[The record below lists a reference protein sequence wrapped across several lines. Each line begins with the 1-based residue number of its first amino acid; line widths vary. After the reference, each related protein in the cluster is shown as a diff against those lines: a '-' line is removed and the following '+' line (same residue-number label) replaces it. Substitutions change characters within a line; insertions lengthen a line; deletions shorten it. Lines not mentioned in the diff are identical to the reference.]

1 MLDLIVVGGG
11 PAGLLTATRCAEAGL
26 NVLVLEEHLEVGAP
40 THCTGIV
47 SLEVTELAKVPD
59 EIVLSRLT
67 RARLFAPGGSRSGI
81 ELEAPGSDPIL
92 TIDRRGFDQGLA
104 EQTRRAGAVIETGM
118 RVTDVVQ
125 EPSGVGVAVGDGR
138 RLGARA
144 CVLACGVSY
153 RFQRKLGLGLPGSV
167 AHTAQVEV
175 LSNALDAVEIW
186 FGRRVAPE
194 GFLWVVPVARPEG
207 DCAKVGVM
215 GRGDAGEH
223 LRRFLASPAAGPRLG
238 LPSGPPVRRLLPLQ
252 TIRRTFADRML
263 VVGDAGGFTKPT
275 TGGGIFYSLLSAS
288 LAAEVL
294 VEGFQSGRLDSA
306 FLSAYERRWESR
318 LGPELKLA
326 AWLRQVLARA
336 TDAEI
341 RLLLEAA
348 AADDVRAL
356 IGHTARFNWH
366 GDLIRSAVRHP
377 RIAVLLLRLLL
388 R

>member
-26 NVLVLEEHLEVGAP
+26 NVLVLEEHAELGAP

-47 SLEVTELAKVPD
+47 SLEVAELAKLPD
-59 EIVLSRLT
+59 DIILSRLT
-67 RARLFAPGGSRSGI
+67 RARLFAPGGGRSGI
-81 ELEAPGSDPIL
+81 ELEAPGDEPIL
-92 TIDRRGFDQGLA
+92 TIDRQHFDRQLA
-104 EQTRRAGAVIETGM
+104 EQVRRAGAVIETSA
-118 RVTDVVQ
+118 RVTDVAVAR
-125 EPSGVGVAVGDGR
+125 SGVTVTVRDGR

-153 RFQRKLGLGLPGSV
+153 GLQRALGLGLPGAV

-175 LSNALDAVEIW
+175 PSAPLDAAEIY
-186 FGRRVAPE
+186 FGRRVAPQ
-194 GFLWVVPVARPEG
+194 GFLWVVPVTREDG

-215 GRGDAGEH
+215 GQGNAGDH
-223 LRRFLASPAAGPRLG
+223 LRRFLDGPDAGSRLG
-238 LPSGPPVRRLLPLQ
+238 SPSGPAVRRLLPLQ
-252 TIRRTFADRML
+252 TIQRTFADRLL

-294 VEGFQSGRLDSA
+294 VEGFQVNRLDMSY
-306 FLSAYERRWESR
+306 LSAYQRRWESR
-318 LGPELKLA
+318 LGAELGLA
-326 AWLRQVLARA
+326 AWLRQTLARA

-341 RLLLEAA
+341 QLFLEAA
-348 AADDVRAL
+348 AADDLRAL
-356 IGHTARFNWH
+356 IGRRARFNWH

>member
-1 MLDLIVVGGG
+1 MRRELG
-11 PAGLLTATRCAEAGL
+11 PTTATHSPGERTSQSAISEANPGTCL
-26 NVLVLEEHLEVGAP
+26 DRSTSP
-40 THCTGIV
+40 R
-47 SLEVTELAKVPD
+47 SK
-59 EIVLSRLT
+59 
-67 RARLFAPGGSRSGI
+67 RAA
-81 ELEAPGSDPIL
+81 
-92 TIDRRGFDQGLA
+92 
-104 EQTRRAGAVIETGM
+104 
-118 RVTDVVQ
+118 
-125 EPSGVGVAVGDGR
+125 PSGVRAMRSPVR
-138 RLGARA
+138 RT
-144 CVLACGVSY
+144 SS
-153 RFQRKLGLGLPGSV
+153 RKAGSS
-167 AHTAQVEV
+167 AT
-175 LSNALDAVEIW
+175 
-186 FGRRVAPE
+186 
-194 GFLWVVPVARPEG
+194 
-207 DCAKVGVM
+207 
-215 GRGDAGEH
+215 
-223 LRRFLASPAAGPRLG
+223 
-238 LPSGPPVRRLLPLQ
+238 LPSGPPVRWMLPLQ

-288 LAAEVL
+288 LAADVL
-294 VEGFQSGRLDSA
+294 VEGFQAGRLDTA

-318 LGPELKLA
+318 LGPELKVA

>member
-1 MLDLIVVGGG
+1 
-11 PAGLLTATRCAEAGL
+11 
-26 NVLVLEEHLEVGAP
+26 
-40 THCTGIV
+40 
-47 SLEVTELAKVPD
+47 
-59 EIVLSRLT
+59 
-67 RARLFAPGGSRSGI
+67 
-81 ELEAPGSDPIL
+81 
-92 TIDRRGFDQGLA
+92 
-104 EQTRRAGAVIETGM
+104 
-118 RVTDVVQ
+118 
-125 EPSGVGVAVGDGR
+125 
-138 RLGARA
+138 
-144 CVLACGVSY
+144 
-153 RFQRKLGLGLPGSV
+153 
-167 AHTAQVEV
+167 
-175 LSNALDAVEIW
+175 
-186 FGRRVAPE
+186 
-194 GFLWVVPVARPEG
+194 
-207 DCAKVGVM
+207 M

-223 LRRFLASPAAGPRLG
+223 LRRFLASPDAGPRLG
-238 LPSGPPVRRLLPLQ
+238 PPSGPPVRRLLPLQ

-294 VEGFQSGRLDSA
+294 VEGFQADRLDSA
-306 FLSAYERRWESR
+306 FLSAYERRWGSR